1 MDAFWRI
8 VNDSMESRESY
19 YWKIV
24 LQAFLMGIYLKN
36 IYKILF
42 HHKMYENLNFS
53 LF

>member
-24 LQAFLMGIYLKN
+24 LQAFLMGIYLKKHLQDF
-36 IYKILF
+36 IP
-42 HHKMYENLNFS
+42 S
-53 LF
+53 